1 MDGGGP
7 GILTTRA
14 TQPAVAATRQ
24 NIFFRVHFF
33 TNMFTELVRESSHRL
48 RAQEVQ
54 NQKMKR
60 RRRRRRRRRG
70 LSVVGGGCGG
80 QIQGSLIKQ
89 QLLELRGIF
98 DNQNQLFDSV
108 HINEDQR
115 GNLTANELNVFLD
128 TQCTSITTCPT
139 INKPT
144 KLLIVSR
151 QN

>member
-1 MDGGGP
+1 
-7 GILTTRA
+7 
-14 TQPAVAATRQ
+14 
-24 NIFFRVHFF
+24 
-33 TNMFTELVRESSHRL
+33 MFTELVRESSHRL

-60 RRRRRRRRRG
+60 RRKRRGRRG

-108 HINEDQR
+108 RINEDQR

-144 KLLIVSR
+144 KLLIVSH

>member
-1 MDGGGP
+1 MDGGGQ

-14 TQPAVAATRQ
+14 PQPAVAATRQ

-60 RRRRRRRRRG
+60 RRRRG

-108 HINEDQR
+108 RINEDQR

-139 INKPT
+139 VNKPT
-144 KLLIVSR
+144 KPLILSH

>member
-7 GILTTRA
+7 GILSTRA
-14 TQPAVAATRQ
+14 SQPAAAATRQ

-48 RAQEVQ
+48 QAQEVQ

-60 RRRRRRRRRG
+60 RKRKRRG

-108 HINEDQR
+108 RINEDQR

-139 INKPT
+139 ITNRP
-144 KLLIVSR
+144 
-151 QN
+151 NY

>member
-1 MDGGGP
+1 MMIYPQGEDTGCVVVPVAWMEEDQEYSVQGQANP
-7 GILTTRA
+7 LRL
-14 TQPAVAATRQ
+14 QP
-24 NIFFRVHFF
+24 
-33 TNMFTELVRESSHRL
+33 ELVRESSHRL

-54 NQKMKR
+54 NQRMK
-60 RRRRRRRRRG
+60 RRRRRRG

-98 DNQNQLFDSV
+98 DNQNQLSDSV
-108 HINEDQR
+108 HIIEDQR
-115 GNLTANELNVFLD
+115 GKLTANELNVFLD

-144 KLLIVSR
+144 KLLIVSH

>member
-1 MDGGGP
+1 MRGGPSGLDGGGP
-7 GILTTRA
+7 GILSTRA
-14 TQPAVAATRQ
+14 SQPAVAASRQ
-24 NIFFRVHFF
+24 DTFFRVYFF

-48 RAQEVQ
+48 QAQEVQ
-54 NQKMKR
+54 NQNQK
-60 RRRRRRRRRG
+60 RRRRG

-115 GNLTANELNVFLD
+115 GNLTANELIVFLD

-144 KLLIVSR
+144 KL
-151 QN
+151 

>member
-14 TQPAVAATRQ
+14 SQPALAATRQ
-24 NIFFRVHFF
+24 DIFFRVHFF

-70 LSVVGGGCGG
+70 LSVVGGG
-80 QIQGSLIKQ
+80 
-89 QLLELRGIF
+89 
-98 DNQNQLFDSV
+98 
-108 HINEDQR
+108 
-115 GNLTANELNVFLD
+115 
-128 TQCTSITTCPT
+128 
-139 INKPT
+139 
-144 KLLIVSR
+144 
-151 QN
+151 

>member
-1 MDGGGP
+1 
-7 GILTTRA
+7 
-14 TQPAVAATRQ
+14 
-24 NIFFRVHFF
+24 
-33 TNMFTELVRESSHRL
+33 MFSELVRESSHRL

-60 RRRRRRRRRG
+60 RRRRRRRKRRRRG
-70 LSVVGGGCGG
+70 LSVVGAGCGG

-115 GNLTANELNVFLD
+115 GNLTVNELNVFLD

-144 KLLIVSR
+144 KLLIVSH

>member
-54 NQKMKR
+54 NQRMK
-60 RRRRRRRRRG
+60 RRRRRRRRG

-108 HINEDQR
+108 RINEDQR

-139 INKPT
+139 ITNRP
-144 KLLIVSR
+144 
-151 QN
+151 NY

>member
-14 TQPAVAATRQ
+14 TQPAAAATRQ

-48 RAQEVQ
+48 QAQEVQ
-54 NQKMKR
+54 NQNQK
-60 RRRRRRRRRG
+60 RRRRRRG

-98 DNQNQLFDSV
+98 DNQNQLSDSA

-115 GNLTANELNVFLD
+115 GNLIVNKLNVFLD

-151 QN
+151 QK

>member
-7 GILTTRA
+7 GILSTRA
-14 TQPAVAATRQ
+14 SQPAAAATRQ

-60 RRRRRRRRRG
+60 RRRRRRRG

-108 HINEDQR
+108 RINEDQR

-144 KLLIVSR
+144 KLLIVSH

>member
-7 GILTTRA
+7 GILSTRA
-14 TQPAVAATRQ
+14 SQPAAAATRQ

-54 NQKMKR
+54 NQRMK
-60 RRRRRRRRRG
+60 RRRRRG

-108 HINEDQR
+108 RINEDQR

-139 INKPT
+139 ITNRP
-144 KLLIVSR
+144 
-151 QN
+151 NY

>member
-1 MDGGGP
+1 MGDQEYSAQG
-7 GILTTRA
+7 
-14 TQPAVAATRQ
+14 QP
-24 NIFFRVHFF
+24 NPLWLHP
-33 TNMFTELVRESSHRL
+33 ELVRESSHRL

-54 NQKMKR
+54 NQKMMKRR

-98 DNQNQLFDSV
+98 DNQNQSFDSV

-115 GNLTANELNVFLD
+115 GNFTVNELNVFL
-128 TQCTSITTCPT
+128 
-139 INKPT
+139 
-144 KLLIVSR
+144 
-151 QN
+151 

>member
-54 NQKMKR
+54 NQRMK
-60 RRRRRRRRRG
+60 RRRRRRG

-108 HINEDQR
+108 RINEDQR

-144 KLLIVSR
+144 KLLIVSH